1 GVEKPK
7 YKESL
12 IVNHRKQW
20 VPIAVKDVA
29 LFNKESILYL
39 YTFEGEKYALDF
51 ETLDEL
57 ETLINPDVFYRAN
70 RQSIIHIDAIA
81 SVKPKENQKLTVTLK
96 GNLKMEIDIS
106 REKAP
111 SFKKWLDR

>member
-1 GVEKPK
+1 MSLLQGVEKPK

-39 YTFEGEKYALDF
+39 YTFEGEKYAL
-51 ETLDEL
+51 
-57 ETLINPDVFYRAN
+57 I
-70 RQSIIHIDAIA
+70 
-81 SVKPKENQKLTVTLK
+81 LK
-96 GNLKMEIDIS
+96 RWMNW
-106 REKAP
+106 RH
-111 SFKKWLDR
+111 

>member
-1 GVEKPK
+1 M
-7 YKESL
+7 
-12 IVNHRKQW
+12 
-20 VPIAVKDVA
+20 KDVA

-57 ETLINPDVFYRAN
+57 ETLIIRCFYRAN

-81 SVKPKENQKLTVTLK
+81 SVKPKENQKLTVMLK

-111 SFKKWLDR
+111 SFKKWFDR